1 MTKALVTT
9 TIYRPDN
16 LIEWAKL
23 LNPGDLICV
32 AGDKKTPHDEVNR
45 VLLDIQNQNFVRTHY
60 AVHSRWRIANVVGWN
75 SIQRRNVAILDAM
88 SFGVDS
94 ITTIDTDN
102 FPLDDHYMTDLK
114 EIIGE
119 SWYGPQLS
127 VSDGW
132 FNVGDILNPPVT
144 HRGFPI
150 QRRQHVD
157 SEVVDLRMNHSV
169 VGVFASLWFGD
180 PDIDAMERMTRNPT
194 VIGCTGPS
202 TFTLAK
208 NTWCPFNSQATTFR
222 RDLLPLLN
230 VWPGVG
236 RMDDIWPSFVARHI
250 MDARGWSV
258 AYGQP
263 FVRQERHEHDLV
275 SDLEN
280 EIIGYRH
287 TGDLVDAIREVKVD
301 SSQHVVQNLAEIYR
315 KLEWCSFIPDRTLD
329 FMQAWLEDM
338 RAIYGSDVVYTK
350 KTEDEE

>member
-1 MTKALVTT
+1 MSKALVTT

-16 LIEWAKL
+16 LIDWARL
-23 LNPGDLICV
+23 LDPGDLICV
-32 AGDKKTPHDEVNR
+32 AGDKKTPHRDVAD
-45 VLLDIQNQNFVRTHY
+45 VLGLVSSQFDVLTQYTVASGYH
-60 AVHSRWRIANVVGWN
+60 AANVVGWN

-88 SFGVDS
+88 SYGVDS

-102 FPLDDHYMTDLK
+102 FPFDEHYMAELK

-119 SWYGPQLS
+119 SWYGHQLS

-132 FNVGDILNPPVT
+132 FNVGDVLNPPVT

-150 QRRQHVD
+150 QRRQHTG
-157 SEVVDLRMNHSV
+157 SEVVDLKLTQSN

-180 PDIDAMERMTRNPT
+180 PDIDAMERITRNPT

-202 TFTLAK
+202 TFTLAR

-236 RMDDIWPSFVARHI
+236 RMDDIWPSFVARYI

-275 SDLEN
+275 TDLEN

-287 TGDLVDAIREVKVD
+287 TGDLVDAIREVKLD
-301 SSQHVVQNLAEIYR
+301 PSEHIVQNLTEIYKR
-315 KLEWCSFIPDRTLD
+315 LEWCTFMPNQTLD
-329 FMQAWLEDM
+329 FMQAWLEDL
-338 RAIYGSDVVYTK
+338 RAIYGLDVVNTK